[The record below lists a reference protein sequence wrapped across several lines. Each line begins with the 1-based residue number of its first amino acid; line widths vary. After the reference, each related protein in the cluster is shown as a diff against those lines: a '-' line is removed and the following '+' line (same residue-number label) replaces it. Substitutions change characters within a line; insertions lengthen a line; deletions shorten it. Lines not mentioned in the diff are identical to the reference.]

1 MGTKMI
7 KYLARAIKLPT
18 GTIKRPARPINGTK
32 LETDLTPQTSPKN
45 VGLKRFQ
52 IFEEQK

>member
-18 GTIKRPARPINGTK
+18 GTKKRPARPINGTK